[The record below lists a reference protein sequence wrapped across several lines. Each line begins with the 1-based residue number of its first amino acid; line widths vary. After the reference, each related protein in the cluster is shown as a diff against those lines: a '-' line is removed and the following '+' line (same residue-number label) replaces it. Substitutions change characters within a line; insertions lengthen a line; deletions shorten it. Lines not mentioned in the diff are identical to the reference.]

1 MAIGAARS
9 LYRSLLSTRRYP
21 FVFPPEAIYKDTP
34 GEWVPGFATYGQYN
48 YLHSGLL
55 PGIKRLHFSQALDLA
70 NSHAPNAIKVIDY
83 GCADGVFL
91 PTLSARYKDVA
102 GIELRPEFCN
112 IAEKCVRTANL
123 TNARVF
129 CNAQMSVE
137 EERKALGGDFDVA
150 FCLEVVEHA
159 GVRES
164 MWTSRV
170 SFIKHLLSL
179 LRPGGV
185 AVVSVPAMLG
195 IPFLI
200 QRLALWGAGAQRD
213 AISWKEMFDAGV
225 LNKTD
230 DLEATW
236 SSEKH
241 LGFNHL
247 RLEEAFKGQVRVLER
262 RHIFVQV
269 LYALTSA

>member
-1 MAIGAARS
+1 
-9 LYRSLLSTRRYP
+9 
-21 FVFPPEAIYKDTP
+21 
-34 GEWVPGFATYGQYN
+34 
-48 YLHSGLL
+48 
-55 PGIKRLHFSQALDLA
+55 
-70 NSHAPNAIKVIDY
+70 
-83 GCADGVFL
+83 
-91 PTLSARYKDVA
+91 
-102 GIELRPEFCN
+102 
-112 IAEKCVRTANL
+112 
-123 TNARVF
+123 
-129 CNAQMSVE
+129 
-137 EERKALGGDFDVA
+137 
-150 FCLEVVEHA
+150 
-159 GVRES
+159 

-185 AVVSVPAMLG
+185 AVISVPAMLG
-195 IPFLI
+195 IPFLL
-200 QRLALWGAGAQRD
+200 QRLALWSAGAQRD
-213 AISWKEMFDAGV
+213 EISWKEMFDAGM

-236 SSEKH
+236 ISEKH